1 MFDIE
6 AIKDAPKEK
15 CAPYI
20 DVPPQPQETDEGEC
34 AHFLARI
41 SGYPRPKIT
50 WKLNGAVVVSV
61 SSQRIPLISSAQ
73 ITALYIKV
81 IDVYQGD

>member
-6 AIKDAPKEK
+6 AIKDAPKEH

-20 DVPPQPQETDEGEC
+20 DVKPQPVEVEEGDN
-34 AHFLARI
+34 AKFLARV

-50 WKLNGAVVVSV
+50 WRINDTIVVTVSIIQ
-61 SSQRIPLISSAQ
+61 SSLLININIIIYNSIMILQ
-73 ITALYIKV
+73 FV
-81 IDVYQGD
+81 